1 MTCGA
6 QGLGQKVRHHPLALG
21 EQAIAGQHGINAK
34 RWRGKVLQDGA
45 CSVPLARASSTIKS
59 GCVVNAH
66 ALLGGQGQGIA
77 IVGLQ
82 HIGRGHRMRLA
93 IDLEQQGPVMGPP
106 GVTQAAVV
114 QQIIG
119 VLRGAVLGQI
129 PRRGDQTAALG

>member
-1 MTCGA
+1 MPNGGGA
-6 QGLGQKVRHHPLALG
+6 KSWQDGLQCAAGQGLFNDKVRLCGH
-21 EQAIAGQHGINAK
+21 
-34 RWRGKVLQDGA
+34 
-45 CSVPLARASSTIKS
+45 
-59 GCVVNAH
+59 AH
-66 ALLGGQGQGIA
+66 ALLGSQGQGIA

-129 PRRGDQTAALG
+129 PRRGDRKQPPLARVCAPRCRGPIRC